1 MPLLSGL
8 RVARSSIHGYGVITT
23 RAFARGEIV
32 VEGDGVQY
40 AEDADFDDT
49 YALVLPGWD
58 ATGSDDPDAPQ
69 VYFDL
74 TDQTRWINHACAP
87 NTEIDSRYDAE
98 RGTVR
103 AWWVATRDLAVGEE
117 LTYDYAFVGA
127 LAEPCACG
135 APTCRGLIVDDDP
148 EELAEVPEALRAH
161 LRIAPV
167 RAAG

>member
-23 RAFARGEIV
+23 RPFARGEIL

-40 AEDADFDDT
+40 SEDADFDDT

-58 ATGSDDPDAPQ
+58 ATGGDDDDAPQ

-87 NTEIDSRYDAE
+87 NTEIDSRYDHE

-135 APTCRGLIVDDDP
+135 APTCRGLIVDADP
-148 EELAEVPEALRAH
+148 DELAAVPEPLRAH
-161 LRIAPV
+161 LRIDPV